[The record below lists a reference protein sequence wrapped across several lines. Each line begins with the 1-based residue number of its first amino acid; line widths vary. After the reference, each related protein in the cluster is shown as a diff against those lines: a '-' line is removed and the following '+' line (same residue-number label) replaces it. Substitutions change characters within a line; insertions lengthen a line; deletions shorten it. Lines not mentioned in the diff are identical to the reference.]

1 MITYPWATRCPIF
14 SQIEATFWLGFPFF
28 FHYQEERGST
38 HWWGPGGGGSAND
51 TLTHP
56 ADVLQIKI
64 KSFSTD
70 GRRQKMEFFPADVLP
85 RKYVQKFSDRCRHL
99 KHNKFFGWFGKTLW
113 PLEKSC
119 RRPSEKILTKI
130 LIYMSSCEGFVIF
143 QATCKNFMIYPKNGQ
158 KMNFTSFYTHK
169 SFDPKYFKR

>member
-1 MITYPWATRCPIF
+1 MELFDFTSLFFFTTRKKGGRHIGGARGAGEVPMTLWLILLTSF
-14 SQIEATFWLGFPFF
+14 KLKLNHFPPMDVGRKWNFFLPTSFRENMYRNSQI
-28 FHYQEERGST
+28 
-38 HWWGPGGGGSAND
+38 
-51 TLTHP
+51 
-56 ADVLQIKI
+56 DVVIWSIL
-64 KSFSTD
+64 
-70 GRRQKMEFFPADVLP
+70 
-85 RKYVQKFSDRCRHL
+85 
-99 KHNKFFGWFGKTLW
+99 NFFGWFGKTLW

-169 SFDPKYFKR
+169 SFDPKYFKMSNGSI